1 MDTVLFAAICTQQ
14 PIRPF
19 HSLSA
24 RCISSFAKQFKSK
37 ERVMPEIIV
46 HALNGPSVEQKRAL
60 IRDLTDAVVRNY
72 NVDAD
77 SVTINIVEFVRE
89 NKARGGVLLTDKA

>member
-1 MDTVLFAAICTQQ
+1 
-14 PIRPF
+14 
-19 HSLSA
+19 
-24 RCISSFAKQFKSK
+24 
-37 ERVMPEIIV
+37 MPEIIV
-46 HALNGPSVEQKRAL
+46 HALSGPSVEQKQAL
-60 IRDLTDAVVRNY
+60 IKELTDAVVRNY